1 MNLIQFRQSKFHQ
14 VIQSLQHD
22 TDLNHV
28 NPIDS
33 LEKKK
38 NNHNSS

>member
-1 MNLIQFRQSKFHQ
+1 MNLIQFRQSQFHQ

-28 NPIDS
+28 NSMDS
-33 LEKKK
+33 L
-38 NNHNSS
+38 HQQS